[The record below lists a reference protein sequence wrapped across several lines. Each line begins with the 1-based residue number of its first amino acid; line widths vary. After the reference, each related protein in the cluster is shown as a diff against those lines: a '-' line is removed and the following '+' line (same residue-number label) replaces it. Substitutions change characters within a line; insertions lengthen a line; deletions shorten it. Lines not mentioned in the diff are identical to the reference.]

1 MKLKLLFFITFFFPC
16 LAFAQ
21 SAGTV
26 KGSVVGAVSNEPV
39 PGVIVTLTGQDRQVT
54 TDANG
59 NFIFR
64 NLQPGSH
71 VIQLNSVLITPKS
84 VTIEVEKLGVTELE
98 PIKVT
103 ELNATEDISMI
114 GVIDAGMVDDDVENA
129 SQDVSSTVILSNDV
143 FLNRAAYQLSPAR
156 FSPRGY
162 TGSQEL
168 KYINGVEF
176 NDQNRGVF
184 NYASVGALNDMTR
197 NGDVTNFTAPSTFTF
212 GALGGAENINMRAS
226 SYTPG
231 GKATV
236 SYTNRNYYLRGM
248 FTYSTGLNEKG
259 WAFTASAGG
268 RYSHEGNI
276 DGTFY
281 NNLALAFSAEKQWQ
295 GGKHSLSMTAFVSPV
310 QRGQQGNSYREV
322 YELTDNYLYNP
333 NWGYQNGK
341 KRNAKVVT
349 AFDPTAVISHIWKI
363 DDTTTLTTGVGAHY
377 ARYGNTA
384 LNWYNA
390 PDPRPDYYRYLPS
403 YFEDEDMQMQYRDLW
418 RSGRPDFTQINWDNL
433 YLANANN
440 LRAGN
445 GAAVY
450 MVEERRSD
458 LLETSFNSTLNKQFN
473 RHLGL
478 TAGVGARF
486 TQSRQF
492 KTVDDLLGSN
502 YVLDIDKFAERDFS
516 GDHDKLQNDLNR
528 PDRKVYKDGIFGYN
542 FNLNIYSANAWAV
555 NRYTSRHV
563 YMVEERRSDLLETS
577 FNSTLNKQFN
587 RHLGLTAGV
596 GARFTQSRQFKTV
609 DDLLGSNYVLD
620 IDKFA
625 ERDFSGDHDKLQN
638 DLNRPDRKVYKDGI
652 FGYNFNLNIYSANA
666 WAVNRYTSR
675 HWDYYYGAKLTY
687 TNFRRDGKMRN
698 GRYPDS
704 SYGKGIR
711 HQFTDI
717 TVKGG
722 LTYKFN
728 GRHMLTANISYGS
741 EAPLPNEA
749 YISPR
754 ITDRTI
760 DNMKSGRIFSA
771 DLNYVFSMPQLAGR
785 IGVFQTNFYDQM
797 ERNSYYDGIEGTFI
811 NHVLYG
817 VNRIHRGLELGATYK
832 LDDHWSF
839 DLAGTISEYY
849 YSNNPDGVKHS
860 ENGKIT
866 DQEKVYMK
874 DVYVGGMP
882 QFAGTFGVRYF
893 VNYWFLGANVNG
905 FARNYIEV
913 APLRRLSSN
922 YASVNPYNPEQMEAY
937 RTLTTQ
943 ERFPAAYT
951 VDISVGK
958 IFYLPGRQSVNFNLS
973 VNNLLNKKDICTGGY
988 EQGRSDLSYPTRFG
1002 GKYYYMQGLNCFL
1015 NVSYRF

>member
-1 MKLKLLFFITFFFPC
+1 MRFNLRGYDSQYTNVYFNGIRLNDALTGYTPWSLWSGLNDATRNQENTTGLQAADYGLGGIGGTTNINATASQIRKGLRVSLVNGNSMYRFRAMVSYASGLLDNGWSY
-16 LAFAQ
+16 AFSVSTRQ
-21 SAGTV
+21 GGNDWV
-26 KGSVVGAVSNEPV
+26 NGIYYNCFGYYGSVEKRFNE
-39 PGVIVTLTGQDRQVT
+39 
-54 TDANG
+54 
-59 NFIFR
+59 R
-64 NLQPGSH
+64 NRL
-71 VIQLNSVLITPKS
+71 
-84 VTIEVEKLGVTELE
+84 
-98 PIKVT
+98 
-103 ELNATEDISMI
+103 
-114 GVIDAGMVDDDVENA
+114 
-129 SQDVSSTVILSNDV
+129 
-143 FLNRAAYQLSPAR
+143 
-156 FSPRGY
+156 
-162 TGSQEL
+162 
-168 KYINGVEF
+168 
-176 NDQNRGVF
+176 
-184 NYASVGALNDMTR
+184 
-197 NGDVTNFTAPSTFTF
+197 TFTIL
-212 GALGGAENINMRAS
+212 GAPTERGAQQAS
-226 SYTPG
+226 T
-231 GKATV
+231 
-236 SYTNRNYYLRGM
+236 
-248 FTYSTGLNEKG
+248 
-259 WAFTASAGG
+259 
-268 RYSHEGNI
+268 
-276 DGTFY
+276 
-281 NNLALAFSAEKQWQ
+281 Q
-295 GGKHSLSMTAFVSPV
+295 
-310 QRGQQGNSYREV
+310 EV
-322 YELTDNYLYNP
+322 YDLVGNNYYNP
-333 NWGYQNGK
+333 NWGYQDGK
-341 KRNAKVVT
+341 KRNARVRNNHEPLMVVNYT
-349 AFDPTAVISHIWKI
+349 NTPDDRTKI
-363 DDTTTLTTGVGAHY
+363 DAAASFRFGTNGYSALTWKGGA
-377 ARYGNTA
+377 
-384 LNWYNA
+384 
-390 PDPRPDYYRYLPS
+390 DPRPDYYRYLPS

-445 GAAVY
+445 GAA
-450 MVEERRSD
+450 
-458 LLETSFNSTLNKQFN
+458 
-473 RHLGL
+473 
-478 TAGVGARF
+478 
-486 TQSRQF
+486 
-492 KTVDDLLGSN
+492 
-502 YVLDIDKFAERDFS
+502 
-516 GDHDKLQNDLNR
+516 
-528 PDRKVYKDGIFGYN
+528 
-542 FNLNIYSANAWAV
+542 
-555 NRYTSRHV
+555 V

-874 DVYVGGMP
+874 DVYVGG
-882 QFAGTFGVRYF
+882 TFGVRYF

>member
-1 MKLKLLFFITFFFPC
+1 MKIKHLLTLLLTMATLPALAQGSGIKGKVVSRGDRAAIEQVKITLTPGERQATSDAEGRFRFDDVASGDYTLTFEADDYEPLEIKVRVDKLTKDVRSIALVPVYTE
-16 LAFAQ
+16 AFDDSIFAEFDTETANDTQ
-21 SAGTV
+21 SLPSSLSSSKDVFNNIASYKFGEMRFNLRGYDSQYTNVYFNGIRLNDALTGYTPWSLWSGLNDATRNQENTTGLQAADYGLGGIGGTTNINATASQIRKGLRV
-26 KGSVVGAVSNEPV
+26 SLVNGNSMYRFRAMVSYASGLLDNGWSYAFSVSTRQGGNDWVNGIYYNCFGYYGSVEKRFNE
-39 PGVIVTLTGQDRQVT
+39 
-54 TDANG
+54 
-59 NFIFR
+59 R
-64 NLQPGSH
+64 NRL
-71 VIQLNSVLITPKS
+71 
-84 VTIEVEKLGVTELE
+84 
-98 PIKVT
+98 
-103 ELNATEDISMI
+103 
-114 GVIDAGMVDDDVENA
+114 
-129 SQDVSSTVILSNDV
+129 
-143 FLNRAAYQLSPAR
+143 
-156 FSPRGY
+156 
-162 TGSQEL
+162 
-168 KYINGVEF
+168 
-176 NDQNRGVF
+176 
-184 NYASVGALNDMTR
+184 
-197 NGDVTNFTAPSTFTF
+197 TFTIL
-212 GALGGAENINMRAS
+212 GAPTERGAQQAS
-226 SYTPG
+226 T
-231 GKATV
+231 
-236 SYTNRNYYLRGM
+236 
-248 FTYSTGLNEKG
+248 
-259 WAFTASAGG
+259 
-268 RYSHEGNI
+268 
-276 DGTFY
+276 
-281 NNLALAFSAEKQWQ
+281 Q
-295 GGKHSLSMTAFVSPV
+295 
-310 QRGQQGNSYREV
+310 EV
-322 YELTDNYLYNP
+322 YDLVGNNYYNP
-333 NWGYQNGK
+333 NWGYQDGK
-341 KRNAKVVT
+341 KRNARVRNNHEPLMVVNYT
-349 AFDPTAVISHIWKI
+349 NTPDDRTKI
-363 DDTTTLTTGVGAHY
+363 DAAASFRFGTNGYSALTWKGGA
-377 ARYGNTA
+377 
-384 LNWYNA
+384 
-390 PDPRPDYYRYLPS
+390 DPRPDYYRYLPS

-445 GAAVY
+445 GAA
-450 MVEERRSD
+450 
-458 LLETSFNSTLNKQFN
+458 
-473 RHLGL
+473 
-478 TAGVGARF
+478 
-486 TQSRQF
+486 
-492 KTVDDLLGSN
+492 
-502 YVLDIDKFAERDFS
+502 
-516 GDHDKLQNDLNR
+516 
-528 PDRKVYKDGIFGYN
+528 
-542 FNLNIYSANAWAV
+542 
-555 NRYTSRHV
+555 V